1 MVSFSAQE
9 HFVDLF
15 EKLEK
20 EQGFLINLEMN
31 TLEDAFVNIGMD
43 EDKFFKGNEDE
54 QKNLNDIKDNLEHNV
69 EAKYTYFEDIEKPE
83 CLQNPPIYKFH
94 TQFFACFFEEILL
107 YYKKFHQLCIV
118 FRPFD
123 VNDPSCRCH
132 EIHPRIRTW

>member
-94 TQFFACFFEEILL
+94 TQFFACFLRKYYCTIRNFTNYVSFFVPLMLMILAADVM
-107 YYKKFHQLCIV
+107 KFT
-118 FRPFD
+118 P
-123 VNDPSCRCH
+123 
-132 EIHPRIRTW
+132 E